1 MTDLERVLSC
11 LLHDLRSP
19 LGVAGGY
26 LRLLREGRLNSADD
40 TERAIVKTQDAL
52 RVMTG
57 LCADAT
63 AWLDLEPPPAPRRY
77 EVVGFL
83 ALVGAHAESQMVP
96 LDLPVPDAAAALTLT
111 GHDDAVARA
120 VAVLMGV
127 VSSTGDR
134 RCAAICGDTHLCFS
148 VRDATPPAIP
158 AAAFDP
164 WRYRG
169 LTAPLACRVI
179 AEAGGRCV
187 GGDDAQEPLRVEF
200 TLDRATVPPTP
211 AAH

>member
-1 MTDLERVLSC
+1 MNDLERVLAC

-26 LRLLREGRLNSADD
+26 LRLLREGRLASAEE

-52 RVMTG
+52 RIMTG
-57 LCADAT
+57 LCADVT
-63 AWLDLEPPPAPRRY
+63 AWLDLEPPPPARRY
-77 EVVGFL
+77 PVVGFL
-83 ALVGAHAESQMVP
+83 ALVGSHAESQMVP
-96 LDLPVPDAAAALTLT
+96 LELPVPSASAALTLT

-120 VAVLMGV
+120 VAVLIGV
-127 VSSTGDR
+127 VASNGGR
-134 RCAAICGDTHLCFS
+134 RCAAVCGDTQLCFS
-148 VRDATPPAIP
+148 VRDTAPTGFPAG
-158 AAAFDP
+158 AFDP

-169 LTAPLACRVI
+169 LAAPLACRVI

-200 TLDRATVPPTP
+200 TLDPATPSPLS
-211 AAH
+211 AH

>member
-1 MTDLERVLSC
+1 MSDLERVLSC

-26 LRLLREGRLNSADD
+26 LRLLREGRLASADE
-40 TERAIVKTQDAL
+40 TERAIAKTQDAL
-52 RVMTG
+52 RAMTG

-63 AWLDLEPPPAPRRY
+63 AWLDLEPPPPPKRY
-77 EVVGFL
+77 AAAGFL
-83 ALVGAHAESQMVP
+83 ALVGAHAESQMLP
-96 LDLPVPDAAAALTLT
+96 LELPVPGPHVAVTLS

-120 VAVLMGV
+120 VAVLIGV
-127 VSSTGDR
+127 VASTGAR
-134 RCAAICGDTHLCFS
+134 RCAAVCGETELCFS
-148 VRDATPPAIP
+148 VRDTAPSDFP

-169 LTAPLACRVI
+169 LAAPLAHRVI
-179 AEAGGRCV
+179 AEAGGRCE
-187 GGDDAQEPLRVEF
+187 GGVDAQEPLRVAF
-200 TLDRATVPPTP
+200 TLDPVMPSATP